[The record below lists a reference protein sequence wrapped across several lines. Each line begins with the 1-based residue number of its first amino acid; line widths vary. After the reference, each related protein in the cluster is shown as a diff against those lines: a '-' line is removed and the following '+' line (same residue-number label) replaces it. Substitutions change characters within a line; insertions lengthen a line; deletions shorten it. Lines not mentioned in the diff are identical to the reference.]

1 MNKANI
7 QQRWLKASEQLPKRV
22 DGRIR
27 SNAVLTSITG
37 DDWTVAEYHF
47 GDKRWINLLGEI
59 KVIEPKYWQEVNLPE
74 EN

>member
-1 MNKANI
+1 MKEE
-7 QQRWLKASEQLPKRV
+7 QLWLKASEQLPKRV
-22 DGRIR
+22 DRRIR
-27 SNAVLTSITG
+27 SNTVLVSITG

-47 GDKRWINLLGEI
+47 SDKQWINLLGEI